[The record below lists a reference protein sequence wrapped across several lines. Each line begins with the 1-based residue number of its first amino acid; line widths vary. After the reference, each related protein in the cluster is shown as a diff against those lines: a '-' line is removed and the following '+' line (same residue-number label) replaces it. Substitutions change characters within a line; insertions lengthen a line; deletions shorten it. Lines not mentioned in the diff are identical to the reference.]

1 MKPFHVHR
9 PHRRKALETV
19 ASELRAAQ
27 GTDRDE
33 ILAAREALWKAE
45 KDHDRVVA
53 QAERDIVKARAPSPV
68 AAYGHELILHDD
80 RLSTPTQS
88 HELVS
93 SVRAAVTAARTEDD
107 SRVQLLVE
115 GPDWQEMVSAPNHE
129 EELLRGLAVAIER
142 AAADVDAVTAARQI
156 HKRPAEERLA
166 AARTDL
172 LGIEEAKPLLDHL
185 AELTEDGERVL
196 DMAPGISTGHDGVL
210 VVTDRRL
217 LFVGLRHKLL
227 VPYGR
232 MTDVTA
238 GGKWFGARL
247 TISTRDGK
255 SVVSGLPARHAQEIA
270 QFAGQRL
277 GAPSLMT

>member
-9 PHRRKALETV
+9 PHRRKALETA

-33 ILAAREALWKAE
+33 IPAAREALWRAE
-45 KDHDRVVA
+45 KAHDRAVA
-53 QAERDIVKARAPSPV
+53 QAERDVVKARAPSPV

-93 SVRAAVTAARTEDD
+93 SVRAAVTAAPGGD
-107 SRVQLLVE
+107 SRAQLVVD
-115 GPDWQEMVSAPNHE
+115 GPDWQEVITAPRHE
-129 EELLRGLAVAIER
+129 EELLRGLALAIER
-142 AAADVDAVTAARQI
+142 AATDVEAVCAARLTHQ
-156 HKRPAEERLA
+156 RPAEERLA

-172 LGIEEAKPLLDHL
+172 LGIEEAKPLLDRL